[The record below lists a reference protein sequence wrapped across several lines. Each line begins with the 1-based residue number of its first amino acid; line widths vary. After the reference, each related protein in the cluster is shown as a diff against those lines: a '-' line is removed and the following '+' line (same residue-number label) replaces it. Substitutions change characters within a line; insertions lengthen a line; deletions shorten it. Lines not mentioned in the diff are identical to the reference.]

1 LPVWPGEQQGG
12 AGGGLEFNKAVAD
25 GLAPLFLVDEE
36 YRVALLDA
44 EAAFV
49 ERLIERITDPENGWT
64 GRWTEHLNQVHLP

>member
-1 LPVWPGEQQGG
+1 MI
-12 AGGGLEFNKAVAD
+12 NKAVAD

-44 EAAFV
+44 ETAFV

-64 GRWTEHLNQVHLP
+64 GR